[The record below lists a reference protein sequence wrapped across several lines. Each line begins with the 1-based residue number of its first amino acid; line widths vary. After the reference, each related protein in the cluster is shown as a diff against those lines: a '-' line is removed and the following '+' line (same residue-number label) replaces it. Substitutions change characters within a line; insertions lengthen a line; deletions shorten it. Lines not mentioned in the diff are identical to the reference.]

1 MNRNVYKTLFPSPF
15 PIASNKAFK
24 FPLLIFTSVGYYIRP
39 NSTNFQVLY
48 RFARLFD
55 YFLYIAI
62 YILILSLII
71 LFFHSYLCFFI
82 LNLTFIKITSF
93 SHG

>member
-1 MNRNVYKTLFPSPF
+1 MSRNVYQTLFPSPF

-24 FPLLIFTSVGYYIRP
+24 FPLLIFISVRYYIRL
-39 NSTNFQVLY
+39 NSTNFQGLY
-48 RFARLFD
+48 RFKRFFD

-82 LNLTFIKITSF
+82 LNSAFIKITSF

>member
-24 FPLLIFTSVGYYIRP
+24 FPLLIFTSVGYYFRL
-39 NSTNFQVLY
+39 NSANFQGLC
-48 RFARLFD
+48 RFNPFFD

-71 LFFHSYLCFFI
+71 LFFHSYLCF
-82 LNLTFIKITSF
+82 LF
-93 SHG
+93 SIRHL

>member
-1 MNRNVYKTLFPSPF
+1 MNRNVYKPLFPSPF

-48 RFARLFD
+48 RFTQLFD

-71 LFFHSYLCFFI
+71 LFFS
-82 LNLTFIKITSF
+82 
-93 SHG
+93 

>member
-24 FPLLIFTSVGYYIRP
+24 FPLLIFTSVGYHIRL
-39 NSTNFQVLY
+39 NSTNFQGLY
-48 RFARLFD
+48 RFTRFFD

-62 YILILSLII
+62 YILILSLTI
-71 LFFHSYLCFFI
+71 LFFS
-82 LNLTFIKITSF
+82 
-93 SHG
+93 

>member
-1 MNRNVYKTLFPSPF
+1 MSRNVYQTFLPSPF

-24 FPLLIFTSVGYYIRP
+24 FPLLIFTSVRYYIRL
-39 NSTNFQVLY
+39 NSTNFQCLY
-48 RFARLFD
+48 RFNRFFD

-71 LFFHSYLCFFI
+71 LFFS
-82 LNLTFIKITSF
+82 
-93 SHG
+93 